1 VKRIIV
7 VGLSIGM
14 LLFILACGA
23 ADMPHRNMTQQ
34 QVEEACRKDP
44 KCVTR
49 AEYAA
54 TTQAINNRFEK

>member
-1 VKRIIV
+1 
-7 VGLSIGM
+7 M

-23 ADMPHRNMTQQ
+23 ADMPTRNMTQQ

-54 TTQAINNRFEK
+54 TTQAVNNRFEK